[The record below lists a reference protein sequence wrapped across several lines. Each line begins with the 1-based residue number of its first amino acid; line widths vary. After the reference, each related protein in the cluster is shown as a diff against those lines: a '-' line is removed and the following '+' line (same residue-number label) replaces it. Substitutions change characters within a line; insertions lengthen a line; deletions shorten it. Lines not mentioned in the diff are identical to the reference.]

1 MWVEAGQDP
10 GTFWQQTPRSFQ
22 LTMRA
27 VRRRAKADA
36 DNRFRQTYQTAAFTG
51 AAMARKLKPMAH
63 YLKEPPRKMG
73 SNEMLGNMMIM
84 AQRANR
90 AAAQRTG

>member
-1 MWVEAGQDP
+1 
-10 GTFWQQTPRSFQ
+10 
-22 LTMRA
+22 
-27 VRRRAKADA
+27 
-36 DNRFRQTYQTAAFTG
+36 
-51 AAMARKLKPMAH
+51 MARKLKPMAH